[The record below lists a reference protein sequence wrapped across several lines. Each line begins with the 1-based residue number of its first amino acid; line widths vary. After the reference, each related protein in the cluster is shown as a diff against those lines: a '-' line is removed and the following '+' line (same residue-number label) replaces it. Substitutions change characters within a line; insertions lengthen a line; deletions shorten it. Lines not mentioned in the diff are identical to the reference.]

1 MSAERATFVSVPR
14 FVSVSRQAL
23 ADALLA
29 AGPHAPTLCDGWE
42 TRHLAAHLVLRE
54 RSVWAAGITGA
65 PGLRQGMERKLEILA
80 SQGQHPGGYARLI
93 KQFAQGPQKF
103 SPFNL
108 KRVDAA
114 ANLLVYFVH
123 LEDIRRARER
133 WVPRSLDA
141 AYTERLWQRFKNG
154 AKLLYRNSPVGIILV
169 RPDGTRYHAKKGTDS
184 VAIYGSVSELIMH
197 AFGRTEHALV
207 LYEGSPEAKK
217 ALEASTA
224 KNAERCS

>member
-1 MSAERATFVSVPR
+1 MSR
-14 FVSVSRQAL
+14 FVKLSRQAL

-29 AGPHAPTLCDGWE
+29 VGPDAPTLCEGWE

-54 RSVWAAGITGA
+54 HSVWAAGITGA
-65 PGLRQGMERKLEILA
+65 PGLRHGMERKLDILA
-80 SQGQHPGGYARLI
+80 AQAEHPGGYARLI
-93 KQFAQGPQKF
+93 KQFSQGPTKF

-114 ANLLVYFVH
+114 ANLLEYFVH

-141 AYTERLWQRFKNG
+141 AYTDRLWQRLKQA
-154 AKLLYRNSPVGIILV
+154 AKLLYRHAPVGIILV
-169 RPDGTRYHAKKGTDS
+169 RPDGTRYQAKKGTDS

-197 AFGRTEHALV
+197 AYGRTNHALV

-217 ALEASTA
+217 ALEASLS
-224 KNAERCS
+224 ED